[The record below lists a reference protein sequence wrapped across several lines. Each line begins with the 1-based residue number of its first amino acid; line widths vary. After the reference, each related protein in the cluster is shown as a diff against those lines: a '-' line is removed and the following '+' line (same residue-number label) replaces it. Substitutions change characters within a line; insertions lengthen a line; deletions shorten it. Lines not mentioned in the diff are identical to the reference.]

1 VASVTQ
7 SRTLVL
13 AAVSAGLLYLAG
25 AIALGSPPTAADS
38 PAAVAGWFADHR
50 DAARTDA
57 WTATFGTL
65 ALAVFAGIVRELLPS
80 PHRNVFLLGAAAFI
94 IETVVAA
101 WVWGGLALHPGLD
114 AATARTVYDVE
125 LFWGPVLTGATMT
138 MIGSVTVLGF
148 GSRPSI
154 PRWLAVLGLIA
165 FVEQAIETITVFGTS
180 GFTAPGGDMNLTLGA
195 GLTLLWLAGLTV
207 WAARRLAAAP
217 SAQAAA

>member
-1 VASVTQ
+1 M
-7 SRTLVL
+7 
-13 AAVSAGLLYLAG
+13 AA
-25 AIALGSPPTAADS
+25 
-38 PAAVAGWFADHR
+38 WFADHR

-94 IETVVAA
+94 VETVTAA
-101 WVWGGLALHPGLD
+101 WIWGGLALHPGSLD

-125 LFWGPVLTGATMT
+125 LFWGPVLTGATMA
-138 MIGSVTVLGF
+138 MIGSVSVLGF

-154 PRWLAVLGLIA
+154 PRWLTILGVIA
-165 FVEQAIETITVFGTS
+165 FVEQAIETVTVFGTS

-195 GLTLLWLAGLTV
+195 ALTLLWLAGLTV
-207 WAARRLAAAP
+207 WAAGRLAAAP
-217 SAQAAA
+217 RPQAAG